1 LSKDRAL
8 GAAICAACVI
18 LAVGYAFTMF
28 YPQWLSILNVQ
39 VTWLSNAQFWII
51 ATPVLL
57 AFLAVTVI
65 GAWIGWTMTTTPPPK
80 PIEDAVSE
88 TKESETKTE
97 QKQPNSTG

>member
-1 LSKDRAL
+1 MAEYTQRASD
-8 GAAICAACVI
+8 
-18 LAVGYAFTMF
+18 LAVER
-28 YPQWLSILNVQ
+28 PILDNRH
-39 VTWLSNAQFWII
+39 A
-51 ATPVLL
+51 VLL

-97 QKQPNSTG
+97 QEQPNSTG